1 MRLFFAAALLLL
13 ATTFRVVAQQFGTVS
28 GHVKSA
34 TTMAL
39 PEGTTVSLVKA
50 RDSATLVS
58 LLIKADGSYHFENLV
73 FGSYRI
79 AATATGFQ
87 PVVSPAFTLTAGK
100 AGLQLPTLRMQV
112 SQKLLSS
119 ITVSTKKPMIEQ
131 KIDRTIV
138 NVDASV
144 TNIGLSALEVLEKAP
159 GVIVDR
165 DGNISLK
172 GKEGVMVMVDGRPTQ
187 LGGTDLA
194 NLLRNMNASQLDQV
208 EIMTNPPAKYDA
220 AGNAGIINIKTKK
233 SNIKGFNGTVS
244 LTYAQ
249 GRYPKM
255 NEGFNFNYRTGKMN
269 LFLNSNHGYRK
280 NFELMTIQRNI
291 RNENTNELENYFD
304 QESNKINSGHAF
316 SNKIGFDYFATGKT
330 SFGIVLNQFNSNTEV
345 KNRNQTNIANAA
357 KDLQSITKALVNN
370 DSRWKNYGVN
380 LNYRSVLDTTGREL
394 SAEADFLTYDASNQ
408 QFMINQYYNATGNWM
423 GKADSLRGNLPQ
435 QMNVYSARLDYVHP
449 LKKGARLEAGVKG
462 SSISTDNNAV
472 YDSIQYGE
480 IIRDVRR
487 SNHFIYK
494 ENITAAY
501 LTLNGSLSKKLS
513 IQLGLRLENTQT
525 KGSQLTTGINFER
538 QYTQLFPTTYLQYK
552 LNEKNNIGLNYGRRI
567 RRPNYESLNPFI
579 RFIDRYTYSVG
590 NPDLKPQISHN
601 IELTHSFKNKVTTT
615 FNYTST
621 TDIIQNI
628 IEQKGQEAYAKPGNI
643 ASLRQYG
650 IAVTINNNIT
660 KWWTNNL
667 NLNLF
672 RNNFNG
678 IVNNTHI
685 DFSATRLFLNGTQQF
700 KLGKTLTGEISGG
713 YRTAGL
719 EGVMRLNAMG
729 LVSVG
734 FSQQL
739 LQNKASL
746 RLSVRDVFYT
756 QRARATIDYGNV
768 DAAMQEVRDSRVVSI
783 GISYRFSK
791 GKINNTKKKAAGSA
805 AEEQDRIGMD

>member
-1 MRLFFAAALLLL
+1 MRLFIAAALLFL
-13 ATTFRVVAQQFGTVS
+13 TTSFRVVAQPSGTVS

-34 TTMAL
+34 NTMVL

-50 RDSATLVS
+50 SDSGTLVS
-58 LLIKADGSYHFENLV
+58 LLIKADGSYRFDNIG

-79 AATATGFQ
+79 TATATGFH
-87 PVVSPAFTLTAGK
+87 PVVSPAFTLSADK
-100 AGLQLPTLRMQV
+100 QSMHLPTLRMQV
-112 SQKLLSS
+112 TQKLLSS

-187 LGGTDLA
+187 LGGADLA

-233 SNIKGFNGTVS
+233 SNIKGFNGAVS

-249 GRYPKM
+249 GRYPKL
-255 NEGFNFNYRTGKMN
+255 NEGLNFNYRTGKMN
-269 LFLNSNHGYRK
+269 LFLNINHGYRK

-291 RNENTNELENYFD
+291 RNESTNELENYFE
-304 QESNKINSGHAF
+304 QEANKINVGHAF
-316 SNKIGFDYFATGKT
+316 SNKIGLDYFATGKT
-330 SFGIVLNQFNSNTEV
+330 TFGIVLNQFNSNTEV

-394 SAEADFLTYDASNQ
+394 SAEADFLTYDANNQ
-408 QFMINQYYNATGNWM
+408 QFMINQYYNPTGNWM

-487 SNHFIYK
+487 SNHFIYE

-525 KGSQLTTGINFER
+525 KGSQLTTGINFKR

-552 LNEKNNIGLNYGRRI
+552 LDEKNNIGVNYGRRI

-590 NPDLKPQISHN
+590 NPDLKPQISHS

-685 DFSATRLFLNGTQQF
+685 NLSATRLFLNGTQQF

-713 YRTAGL
+713 YRSAGL
-719 EGVMRLNAMG
+719 EGVMRLDAMG

-739 LQNKASL
+739 LQNKASI
-746 RLSVRDVFYT
+746 RLSVRDIFYI
-756 QRARATIDYGNV
+756 QRARATINYGNV
-768 DAAMQEVRDSRVVSI
+768 DAVFQEVRDTRVVSV